1 MCAKSMRKR
10 IIDEKPDA
18 TSEEVETAY
27 KTLIEVGK
35 RLTMYK
41 GDLTELQAAYDL
53 YAGKD
58 LSIYTQDSKTVLEEA
73 LKEAEKVL
81 KLGENAVKEDVN
93 EALEKL
99 QKAIEGLEKSEPNPP
114 TDPEFPTDP
123 DSGNTDIVNPDNSLS
138 PDDTPSTNGTPSASD
153 EKAVATGDK
162 ETPVGWTTLGFAAML
177 AAAGRFLGRK
187 KRR

>member
-1 MCAKSMRKR
+1 MQDEKYQDVIPVVREEYEEAYKNAKA
-10 IIDEKPDA
+10 IDEKPDA

-99 QKAIEGLEKSEPNPP
+99 QNAGRMDDLRIC
-114 TDPEFPTDP
+114 
-123 DSGNTDIVNPDNSLS
+123 GNACGGRQILRQK
-138 PDDTPSTNGTPSASD
+138 
-153 EKAVATGDK
+153 EKAVSLTDRIK
-162 ETPVGWTTLGFAAML
+162 T
-177 AAAGRFLGRK
+177 
-187 KRR
+187 

>member
-1 MCAKSMRKR
+1 MKKYQDVIPVVREEYEEAYKNAKA
-10 IIDEKPDA
+10 IDEKPDA

-73 LKEAEKVL
+73 LKEAEKRL
-81 KLGENAVKEDVN
+81 KA
-93 EALEKL
+93 
-99 QKAIEGLEKSEPNPP
+99 
-114 TDPEFPTDP
+114 
-123 DSGNTDIVNPDNSLS
+123 
-138 PDDTPSTNGTPSASD
+138 
-153 EKAVATGDK
+153 
-162 ETPVGWTTLGFAAML
+162 W
-177 AAAGRFLGRK
+177 RK
-187 KRR
+187 CSKKKM